1 MALRADDVDLGRD
14 RSLVEQFQAGD
25 AAAFDDLYRRYFQRL
40 YRFCLKRVGD
50 THEAEELAQEAFTRA
65 YLNLDNLGGDRRFYP
80 WVTVIAGRLCV
91 DTHRRRARSQ
101 PSDEVDPGV
110 VDGGQEAILN
120 EADITLLNQAISR
133 LATRHQEVLDL
144 RERQGFS
151 YQRISEYYG
160 VSLGTVEALLWRAR
174 KALRREFLALTNGE
188 APALAGAP
196 LGVGMSR
203 LASWRMRV
211 GIWLGN
217 RGQPFV
223 AGAAALATATAVGL
237 TGAGGNTAIAA
248 APAAASRV
256 RAAGSSD
263 LTSTSAATAASLVQQ
278 TSLAPTV
285 AGVTSNAKTAIH
297 TLTANQQIAAE
308 FTRLPIKASN
318 GTFGIGLDPP
328 KIVPTVVANV
338 QQAVSGTVSA
348 LSFKGGQK

>member
-25 AAAFDDLYRRYFQRL
+25 ATAFDDLYRRYFQRL

-50 THEAEELAQEAFTRA
+50 SHEAEELAQEAFTRA
-65 YLNLDNLGGDRRFYP
+65 FLNLDNLGGDRRFYP

-101 PSDEVDPGV
+101 PSDDVDPGL

-120 EADITLLNQAISR
+120 QADITLLNEAISR

-174 KALRREFLALTNGE
+174 KALRREFLVLTNGE

-196 LGVGMSR
+196 LGVGMGR
-203 LASWRMRV
+203 LTTWRMRI
-211 GIWLGN
+211 GIWLSN
-217 RGQPFV
+217 RGQPLV
-223 AGAAALATATAVGL
+223 AGAAALVTATAVGL
-237 TGAGGNTAIAA
+237 SGAGSATAVAA
-248 APAAASRV
+248 TAPTATRVLAAGSANVASMPAFSDGSLQQATVAPAAA
-256 RAAGSSD
+256 
-263 LTSTSAATAASLVQQ
+263 AAS
-278 TSLAPTV
+278 T
-285 AGVTSNAKTAIH
+285 NAKTALH

-308 FTRLPIKASN
+308 FRQLPIRASN
-318 GTFGIGLDPP
+318 GTVGVGLDPP
-328 KIVPTVVANV
+328 KIVPTVMANLHNAV
-338 QQAVSGTVSA
+338 TGGVSAVSFA
-348 LSFKGGQK
+348 GGQK